1 MLRASL
7 AEARRPVLLSRLT
20 LFAASCRALSL
31 GQAWSRSWRL
41 QNWYTCSTTS
51 LAPTS
56 KRHGSTAP
64 SGCSSSRIFGLSRT
78 CGKTPGPCSSI
89 ALTWLRDWL
98 KNANDDL
105 DLWRHTE
112 NWDFHYGQS
121 LPFAVWRVE
130 QFVAAETQ
138 PFHGLDDDPEPS
150 LERWQVHSLGQI
162 IDAETPPFEG
172 IDYPDQDLREE
183 EAWRHFGLL
192 LDPSPPRSD
201 FGLPDIG
208 PRSYSCSYSSKS

>member
-1 MLRASL
+1 MLVPA
-7 AEARRPVLLSRLT
+7 LLSRLT
-20 LFAASCRALSL
+20 LFVASCSALSL

-41 QNWYTCSTTS
+41 QTWCTCSTTS

-89 ALTWLRDWL
+89 ALTWLRDCL
-98 KNANDDL
+98 KNANDDS
-105 DLWRHTE
+105 T
-112 NWDFHYGQS
+112 YGVTRRTGNS
-121 LPFAVWRVE
+121 TTFAVWRVE

-162 IDAETPPFEG
+162 IDTETLPFLG